1 MFSNVLTF
9 SKKSTVHLLGY
20 TLNLRSKEVKL
31 IITNVCQVLC
41 KNLEID
47 VAQLKPSIYLKDPER
62 IRKIEFQLSQP
73 IKKEQSTLVQSSQNT
88 LMADTELANILPGQT
103 SSSPVS
109 TLIISV

>member
-1 MFSNVLTF
+1 MFW
-9 SKKSTVHLLGY
+9 
-20 TLNLRSKEVKL
+20 
-31 IITNVCQVLC
+31 QVLC

-109 TLIISV
+109 FKLIFISFRENYILLGDSKHKYYSNFVIAGTTGATFQLR